1 MLRRHTPLYPPRFRF
16 SMSIDAAS
24 ATPFPMSFRERT
36 DRLPG
41 LRQDLHLI
49 PGPVQPDGAP
59 SWRIHDPVR
68 NRFFQI
74 GWLEFELLQRWQD
87 GMRPARLLEAVGRET
102 TLHPGEDE
110 LEELIVFLA
119 DQQLLRIDGP
129 EQRRQL
135 HARWM
140 RAQPHWLTW
149 LLHHYLFF
157 RIPLL
162 HPDRFLGRT
171 LGWIRPSFSRRFAA
185 LLGVVALADVY
196 LVARQWQEVERA
208 FSTFFNLEGLFYY
221 FLAASVAKVVHELGH
236 AYVAKHL
243 GLRVPTMGVA
253 FLVLWPVLYTDT
265 GETWKLPHARQRFA
279 IAAAGMSAEAALAL
293 FATLGW
299 AIAADG
305 VLRSMLF
312 LLATSSLLMSLAIN
326 FSPFMRF
333 DGYFLLSDALDLPN
347 LHERSFALARRK
359 LREVFFGL
367 QSPDPEPQLSPAM
380 HHGLVAFAM
389 ATWLFRFVVFL
400 GIALVVY
407 HLFFKVLGI
416 FLMLVEIGWFIVR
429 PVWKEVTALW
439 TIRSFL
445 RPRLKALALLLALLA
460 GLLWLMPVAFH
471 VNAPALRKA
480 AEEQT
485 VFAPLPAR
493 LEQVAVQPGQ
503 TVPAGA
509 LLARLSSPELDLR
522 IQRVEFQRNSLMI
535 ELSRLS
541 ANDRQRERVLV
552 LEQQLAEMAA
562 DLQGARDDRARL
574 ELRATVAGVVRD
586 ISPQLAAGRWL
597 NPRDPL
603 MRVVGNSGSEI
614 EAWLDEEQV
623 RGLAEGQTVRFYPD
637 APESPVVTGRVLA
650 IDPAGSN
657 VLPHP
662 LMASTAGGRIPVVAR
677 DSARTVTL
685 HPLYRVRIQ
694 PEQDAGAVQ
703 SVERGTVR
711 ISTGPVVL
719 VENFLARVLAVLV
732 RESGF

>member
-1 MLRRHTPLYPPRFRF
+1 M
-16 SMSIDAAS
+16 
-24 ATPFPMSFRERT
+24 
-36 DRLPG
+36 
-41 LRQDLHLI
+41 
-49 PGPVQPDGAP
+49 PGPAQSDGAP

-74 GWLEFELLQRWQD
+74 GWLEFELLQRWQE
-87 GMRPARLLEAVGRET
+87 GMSPLRLLDAVSRET
-102 TLHPGEDE
+102 TLHPSEEE
-110 LEELIVFLA
+110 LEELLRFLA
-119 DQQLLRIDGP
+119 DQQLLRADEPG
-129 EQRRQL
+129 QL
-135 HARWM
+135 QQLRTRWL

-162 HPDRFLGRT
+162 HPDRFLDAT
-171 LGWIRPSFSRRFAA
+171 LHWVRPLFSRRFAL
-185 LLGVVALADVY
+185 LLGGVALADVY
-196 LVARQWQEVERA
+196 LVARQWQEVQSA
-208 FSTFFNLEGLFYY
+208 FSYFFNLEGLFYY
-221 FLAASVAKVVHELGH
+221 FVAASVAKVVHELGH
-236 AYVAKHL
+236 AYVAKL
-243 GLRVPTMGVA
+243 QGLRVPTMGVA

-326 FSPFMRF
+326 LSPFMRF

-359 LREVFFGL
+359 LREVFFRL
-367 QSPDPEPQLSPAM
+367 QSPDPEPQLSPGM
-380 HHGLVAFAM
+380 HRALVVFAI

-429 PVWKEVTALW
+429 PVWKEVQALW
-439 TIRSFL
+439 SVRSFL
-445 RPRLKALALLLALLA
+445 RPRARAFALLA
-460 GLLWLMPVAFH
+460 FAGAALLWLIPVAFH

-485 VFAPLPAR
+485 LYAPLPAR
-493 LEQVAVQPGQ
+493 LDALAVKTGQ
-503 TVPAGA
+503 TVAAGTM
-509 LLARLSSPELDLR
+509 LARLSSPELETR
-522 IQRVEFQRNSLMI
+522 IQRIEYQLNALAI

-541 ANDRQRERVLV
+541 ANDRQRERALV
-552 LEQQLAEMAA
+552 LEQQLAEATA
-562 DLQGARDDRARL
+562 ELQGAREDRARL

-586 ISPQLAAGRWL
+586 ISPQVVAGRWV
-597 NPRDPL
+597 NPREPL
-603 MRVVGNSGSEI
+603 LRVVSTQGSEI

-623 RGLAEGQTVRFYPD
+623 RGLAEGQAVRFYPD
-637 APESPVVTGRVLA
+637 APDAPVVDGRVVA

-657 VLPHP
+657 ALPHP
-662 LMASTAGGRIPVVAR
+662 LMASTAGGKIPVVAR
-677 DSARTVTL
+677 DAAHAVTL
-685 HPLYRVRIQ
+685 HPVYRVRIQ
-694 PEQDAGAVQ
+694 PEQDAGPVEH
-703 SVERGTVR
+703 VERGTVR
-711 ISTGPVVL
+711 ISTGPVML
-719 VENFLARVLAVLV
+719 AENFLARVLAVLV